1 MNAAT
6 RRESAGLWLGLLG
19 VAIFAATLP
28 MTRLA
33 IGPASAPQLPPEF
46 VTFGRAVLAA
56 ALSALFLLVTRSPW
70 PQRAHVWPLLLN
82 AAGSTIGF
90 PLLLALALRSVTSA
104 HAAVILAVM
113 PLATAALAAWV
124 LHQRASLGFWLCAVA
139 GTALVVLFALWRAT
153 ADGGRLAFA
162 WADLLLLGAVLA
174 GATAYVM
181 GARLTPE
188 LGAERVICWV
198 CLLGLPVTLPGM
210 WLAWPSAPV
219 TPAAWAGF
227 AYVGV
232 FSMWAGFFAWY
243 RGLAWGGAMRVSQ
256 VQLLQPFLTMLFAVP
271 LGGEAIEPA
280 SLVFAAAVVATV
292 LAGRRMMVAR

>member
-1 MNAAT
+1 MSTPTN
-6 RRESAGLWLGLLG
+6 RETAGLWLGLLG

-56 ALSALFLLVTRSPW
+56 ALSAVFLLATRSAW
-70 PQRAHVWPLLLN
+70 PRREHLGPLLLN
-82 AAGSTIGF
+82 ALGSTIGF

-139 GTALVVLFALWRAT
+139 GTLLVVVFALWRAT
-153 ADGGRLAFA
+153 QTGGTLHLA
-162 WADLLLLGAVLA
+162 WADVLLLGAVLA

-210 WLAWPSAPV
+210 LLAWPTQAAS
-219 TPAAWAGF
+219 PAAWAGF

-243 RGLAWGGAMRVSQ
+243 RGLAWGGAVRVSQ
-256 VQLLQPFLTMLFAVP
+256 VQLLQPFLTMLFALP
-271 LGGEAIEPA
+271 LGGEALEPSA
-280 SLVFAAAVVATV
+280 LLFAAAVVATV
-292 LAGRRMMVAR
+292 LAGRRMQVAH